1 MEEEIPAQESEDA
14 KNIYE
19 SGRAMENR
27 PRQTELQEF
36 TCS

>member
-19 SGRAMENR
+19 SGRTMESR
-27 PRQTELQEF
+27 SRQTELQEF